1 MAHLVLTC
9 VALVIAATVEAILL
23 ARILTHSASGGIVE
37 PHALESLVAWAFAP
51 LVAAGVI
58 TVLSFRRR
66 KCVPFRAVLFICFVG
81 PILGFIALRQYS
93 HASPGFLLV
102 AFVAQWVAVAVA
114 ARSSLRNAT

>member
-9 VALVIAATVEAILL
+9 VALVIAATAEAILL
-23 ARILTHSASGGIVE
+23 ARILTHPASGGIVE

-51 LVAAGVI
+51 LVAAGV